1 MDHNQIK
8 DQITSTLSD
17 IVERAAMMN
26 EQQSTDI
33 LIEVD
38 IAMEDARRLY
48 RLLQQLKQVV
58 QQNHAEQTSPQ
69 TEHPGFTADKTPPVV
84 EQTPPLADKTPHVVE
99 QTPPLAD
106 KTPPEVEKTPPL
118 ADNTPPVVERAA
130 ESPSLKKDEEYSS
143 QRQAIDVLPGKANQV
158 VADLFSE
165 DDNSLHS
172 RMSGMKEDRSI
183 GTRMQRKPIANL
195 KEAIGVNE
203 KFLFINEL
211 FQGNIQAYNDA
222 IVRLNGMGSSAEA
235 FEYLNE
241 LTRIQK
247 WDSGRSSATIEML
260 ANYVQ
265 RRFLEK

>member
-17 IVERAAMMN
+17 IVERAAMIN

-38 IAMEDARRLY
+38 IAMEDSRRLY
-48 RLLQQLKQVV
+48 RLLQQLKHVV
-58 QQNHAEQTSPQ
+58 QQNHAEPSPV
-69 TEHPGFTADKTPPVV
+69 ADKTPPVV
-84 EQTPPLADKTPHVVE
+84 EQSPPV
-99 QTPPLAD
+99 AD
-106 KTPPEVEKTPPL
+106 KTPPVADKTPPV
-118 ADNTPPVVERAA
+118 DERAA
-130 ESPSLKKDEEYSS
+130 DAPSLKKDEDYSP
-143 QRQAIDVLPGKANQV
+143 QRQVIDVLPGKVNQV

-222 IVRLNGMGSSAEA
+222 IARLNGMGSSAEA
-235 FEYLNE
+235 FAYLNE

>member
-84 EQTPPLADKTPHVVE
+84 EQTPPLADKTPHC
-99 QTPPLAD
+99 
-106 KTPPEVEKTPPL
+106 
-118 ADNTPPVVERAA
+118 
-130 ESPSLKKDEEYSS
+130 
-143 QRQAIDVLPGKANQV
+143 G
-158 VADLFSE
+158 
-165 DDNSLHS
+165 
-172 RMSGMKEDRSI
+172 
-183 GTRMQRKPIANL
+183 
-195 KEAIGVNE
+195 
-203 KFLFINEL
+203 
-211 FQGNIQAYNDA
+211 
-222 IVRLNGMGSSAEA
+222 
-235 FEYLNE
+235 
-241 LTRIQK
+241 
-247 WDSGRSSATIEML
+247 
-260 ANYVQ
+260 
-265 RRFLEK
+265 